1 MILSEIDSR
10 SPESRV
16 IPYENFNDLQIA
28 ISGESFP
35 EPILVVCKSCHWSC
49 TCFNIRGLIDICPVC
64 HKDALKIPL
73 TMDET
78 SEISYDNQQGLSIR
92 FTRKLPLR

>member
-1 MILSEIDSR
+1 MTISKTES
-10 SPESRV
+10 SPESQV

-35 EPILVVCKSCHWSC
+35 EPILVVCKGCYWSC
-49 TCFNIRGLIDICPVC
+49 TCFNIRGIINICPIC
-64 HKDALKIPL
+64 HKEVSSIPL
-73 TMDET
+73 TLDEA
-78 SEISYDNQQGLSIR
+78 SEISYDSQLGLTIK